1 MQHRATDNVRNRIR
15 RNPWQAIGLAAVVG
29 FIVGITR

>member
-1 MQHRATDNVRNRIR
+1 MR